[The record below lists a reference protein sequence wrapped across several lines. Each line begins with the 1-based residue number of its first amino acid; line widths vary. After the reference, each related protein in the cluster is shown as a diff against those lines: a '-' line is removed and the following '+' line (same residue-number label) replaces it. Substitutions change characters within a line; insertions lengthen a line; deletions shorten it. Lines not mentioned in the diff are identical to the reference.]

1 MILMYNTQ
9 MNIIIAGAGHVGYE
23 LAKTLSVYNNV
34 VVIDKDSLTL
44 SSLNDTIDIL
54 PIHGD
59 VEDPSTYQKL
69 IDREIDLFIA
79 VTDRD
84 EANLIS
90 TIIASDVIEAKTN
103 IIRLRNHFF
112 ARSSLMKK
120 FNIDEALFPIE
131 LTAKKVVKLLKYPK
145 AENVK
150 KFKYTDK
157 VLISL
162 RVTNIDGPTE
172 IISKGYVVVGIER
185 DKKFFIPDLKEPVH
199 PNDLIYLFGNEIAI
213 HHFCQ
218 AYVKEESNSAQNIV
232 IFGADELGVNIAQ
245 DLVQEGKDV
254 KLIDNDLK
262 ICKKANEQL
271 SGEAIVLNSKYGL
284 SSLYEHE
291 GLEHADVAIA
301 TTKNDEFNI
310 IKCLEAKDRGIKKV
324 ISINN
329 DLEYYPLMHSL
340 DIVVVRG
347 PKISTYNAIL
357 EKIHSSKI
365 VTQIY
370 YCGGRGRIYMHK
382 IVSDSELIGEKIKVI
397 KQKENLVIYLV
408 RDDEITVCEKSIL
421 CQENDLI
428 VAFCTQE
435 NEEAVKK
442 WMQSF

>member
-1 MILMYNTQ
+1 MYNTQ

-23 LAKTLSVYNNV
+23 LAKTLSIYNNV
-34 VVIDKDSLTL
+34 VVIDKDALTL

-69 IDREIDLFIA
+69 IDREFDLFIA

-90 TIIASDVIEAKTN
+90 TIIASDVIDAKTN

-120 FNIDEALFPIE
+120 FNINEALFPIE
-131 LTAKKVVKLLKYPK
+131 LTANKVVKLLKYPK

-150 KFKYTDK
+150 KFKHTDK

-162 RVTNIDGPTE
+162 RVSNIEGPTE
-172 IISKGYVVVGIER
+172 IIPKGYVVVGIER
-185 DKKFFIPDLKEPVH
+185 GKKFFIPDQKEPIH
-199 PNDLIYLFGNEIAI
+199 PNDLIYLFGDEIAI

-218 AYVKEESNSAQNIV
+218 AYVKDDSGNNQRVV
-232 IFGADELGVNIAQ
+232 IFGADELGVKIAQ
-245 DLVQEGKDV
+245 SLIQEGKDV

-262 ICKKANEQL
+262 VCKRANEEL

-284 SSLYEHE
+284 SSLYENE

-310 IKCLEAKDRGIKKV
+310 IKCLEAREKGIKHV
-324 ISINN
+324 VSINN
-329 DLEYYPLMHSL
+329 DLEHYPLMHSL

-357 EKIHSSKI
+357 EKIHSTKI
-365 VTQIY
+365 VTQRY
-370 YCGGRGRIYMHK
+370 YCGGRGRVYMHK
-382 IVSDSELIGEKIKVI
+382 IVASSGLINKKLNTI
-397 KQKENLVIYLV
+397 KQKENLAIYLV
-408 RDDEITVCEKSIL
+408 RDGKITVCDKSLL
-421 CQENDLI
+421 CQEDDLI

-435 NEEAVKK
+435 HEEAVKK
-442 WMQSF
+442 WMHSF